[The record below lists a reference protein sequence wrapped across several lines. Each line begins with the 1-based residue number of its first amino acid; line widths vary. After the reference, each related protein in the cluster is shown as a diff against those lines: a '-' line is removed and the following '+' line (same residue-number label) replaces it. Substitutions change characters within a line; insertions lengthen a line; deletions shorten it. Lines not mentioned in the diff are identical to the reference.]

1 MDGTRADLEGAIA
14 ASASSL
20 QTQLADGLG
29 ALREEMAA
37 GLGPLKV
44 LLSELLARVDSNA
57 ACCPCQKGELPAPMD
72 ALKIELEAKLSV
84 MRRDVRVCTD
94 KVLLGRDS
102 LLEFKH
108 TVSDELR
115 QMQEK

>member
-1 MDGTRADLEGAIA
+1 MNRQEVINLIQKEVRREG
-14 ASASSL
+14 
-20 QTQLADGLG
+20 
-29 ALREEMAA
+29 
-37 GLGPLKV
+37 KK
-44 LLSELLARVDSNA
+44 LSGD
-57 ACCPCQKGELPAPMD
+57 
-72 ALKIELEAKLSV
+72 IEAKLAV

-94 KVLLGRDS
+94 KVLLARDS

>member
-1 MDGTRADLEGAIA
+1 MGI
-14 ASASSL
+14 
-20 QTQLADGLG
+20 
-29 ALREEMAA
+29 
-37 GLGPLKV
+37 GPLKV
-44 LLSELLARVDSNA
+44 LLTELMARVESREG
-57 ACCPCQKGELPAPMD
+57 CCPCMKGELPAPMD
-72 ALKIELEAKLSV
+72 ALKIDVEAKLAV

-94 KVLLGRDS
+94 KVLLARDS